1 MFKCGFVR
9 SNFFFAMFALVSS
22 WNRLRHQQG
31 ESQPPNGASP
41 SPGSGG
47 WTRTTDT
54 AIMSRLL
61 YL

>member
-1 MFKCGFVR
+1 MVPMLTWGFVR
-9 SNFFFAMFALVSS
+9 SNFCLAIGSFLVLADSCTE
-22 WNRLRHQQG
+22 G
-31 ESQPPNGASP
+31 VF
-41 SPGSGG
+41 GSGG